1 MAVPQMNREALVQ
14 QFANV
19 RLLFYD
25 YGQCSTLLV
34 QESGLLPEW
43 AAKCLTDYNFDW
55 AEAIKAFN
63 SLRHQIPSEAWA
75 PGRAPTM

>member
-1 MAVPQMNREALVQ
+1 MAAMPQMNREAVVQ

-19 RLLFYD
+19 CFDVLCD
-25 YGQCSTLLV
+25 QCNIRVV

-55 AEAIKAFN
+55 AQAIKAFN
-63 SLRHQIPSEAWA
+63 SLRHQIPPEAWA
-75 PGRAPTM
+75 PGRAPTV